1 MSRGLSPE
9 VTLLITSLMF
19 ATLSQACVTI
29 CEILIKMAFLA
40 GQFAAV
46 GRKQAARIVALL
58 LCFVKKRASL
68 ARFTGARQMFHV
80 HELNCG
86 LRIVRAVSIWNSK
99 LTPYRL
105 FLRLEFRGPHALST
119 WRRRPAAGTL
129 FRCYR

>member
-19 ATLSQACVTI
+19 ATLSQACGTI

-86 LRIVRAVSIWNSK
+86 LRIVR
-99 LTPYRL
+99 RCR
-105 FLRLEFRGPHALST
+105 F
-119 WRRRPAAGTL
+119 GT
-129 FRCYR
+129 RS